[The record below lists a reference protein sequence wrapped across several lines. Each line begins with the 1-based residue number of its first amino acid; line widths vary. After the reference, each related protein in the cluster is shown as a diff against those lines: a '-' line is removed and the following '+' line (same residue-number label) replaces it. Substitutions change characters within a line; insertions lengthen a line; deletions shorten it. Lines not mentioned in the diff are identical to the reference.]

1 METKYYYYYYYFG
14 YYYVA
19 SRNLIE
25 YHKIV
30 GARIERTK
38 RNSITGRYETKYPVD
53 SH

>member
-1 METKYYYYYYYFG
+1 METKYYYYFD

-25 YHKIV
+25 YHKLDD
-30 GARIERTK
+30 ARIERT
-38 RNSITGRYETKYPVD
+38 RGNSITGRYETKYPVD